1 MVFNSIDFIYFF
13 IIFTTIYFLF
23 KNNFQ
28 QQNYFIL
35 ISSLIF
41 YSFWDYR
48 FVFLLIASTTIDYFF
63 GLLIYNE
70 KNFKSK
76 KLYLVLSISINLLLL
91 FYFKYCNFF
100 IDSSNTIFNFLN
112 INIKLSFLNI
122 ILPIGISFYTFHSLS
137 YIIDIYWGKITPTK
151 NYIAY
156 ASFVCF
162 FPQLVAGPISRA
174 GDMLPKFLRKRVVDY
189 EKILEGVSQII
200 FGFFKKIVVA
210 DSIALYVDNS
220 YNNLHVISDFQILL
234 SVLFYSIQIYCDF
247 SGYTDIALGLGKIF
261 GIEFKLNFDRPYLSK
276 NFSEFWKKW
285 HISLSSWLRD
295 YLYIPLG
302 GNKYGNFNTNRNLF
316 LTMLLGGLWHGA
328 SYNFIIWGSLH
339 GLYLILGKYIK
350 LKFNSFIS
358 ICITFFVTTLTWVF
372 FRSQSFNDSIYI
384 INRIFN
390 LNTFNLLEIFTVV
403 KCLYL
408 IILLSILDLFFYNYF
423 TKDNTRRYIL
433 NLFILLNIVMFA
445 TFSSNAFIYFQF

>member
-28 QQNYFIL
+28 HQNYFIL

-48 FVFLLIASTTIDYFF
+48 FVFLLIVSTTIDYFF

-70 KNFKSK
+70 KQYKSK
-76 KLYLVLSISINLLLL
+76 KLYLVLSISINLLFL

-100 IDSSNTIFNFLN
+100 INSSNTIFNFLN
-112 INIKLSFLNI
+112 IDIKLSFLNI

-339 GLYLILGKYIK
+339 GLYLVLGKYIK
-350 LKFNSFIS
+350 LNINSFIS

-433 NLFILLNIVMFA
+433 NLFILLNILMFA